1 MSRTTEDRHLNF
13 GNCMGQSCSAHDRPT
28 QKRFYRCVSRFWRT
42 FMAENSAGEDLTI
55 LLLARAMVECISAH
69 HLCITTNDLTLLL
82 HKVGYLTLKCRNAAN
97 SNLPLDW
104 QFSIISR
111 AYIYIAKFEHSTFL
125 TVVIQYP
132 WSKQC

>member
-13 GNCMGQSCSAHDRPT
+13 GSCMGQSCSAHDRPT

-82 HKVGYLTLKCRNAAN
+82 HKVGY

-111 AYIYIAKFEHSTFL
+111 AYIYIAKFEHST
-125 TVVIQYP
+125 I
-132 WSKQC
+132 